1 MRSKVSR
8 IFLIVVFSFSSILLL
23 AQKGVVSGIVKD
35 AYTNQPIPFVNVVV
49 YESTIGTITDTLGRF
64 ELRDVAPGFIR
75 LQLSSIGYNTL
86 VSSEYNVSQIRN
98 NFVEIL
104 MESNSEA
111 IDEVKVTAS
120 PFAIRPEAP
129 VSLRRIG
136 IDQIEKSAGA
146 NRDISKVLQSFPG
159 VGSASTF
166 RNDLFVRGGGPSE
179 NRFFIDG
186 IEIPNLNHFTT
197 QGASGGPVGI
207 LNVDFI
213 REVDFY
219 SSAFPVSKGNALSSV
234 FEFKQ
239 IDVQDDKPY
248 FKGTLGASEVSLTT
262 IAPLSEKTGMV
273 ASVRRSY
280 LQFLFDA
287 IGLPF
292 LPTFTDFQFKTK
304 TRIDARNEI
313 SFVGVGAIDKFKL
326 NENAEPT
333 EENNYILQYLP
344 VNNQWNYT
352 LGSSYKHYFER
363 SYLSLFLSR
372 NHLNN
377 TSYKYQDN
385 VEQPENLLTDYTSD
399 EIENKLR
406 FEYTARPNDFTITV
420 GAGTEYIQY
429 ANRTFTRIY
438 EDDQPGE
445 INYSSDL
452 DFVKW
457 SVFGSVAHP
466 FINNRLTL
474 SAGLR
479 MDANNYSNE
488 MNQLWQQFSPR
499 FSASYMVVP
508 DFYLNMNI
516 GRYYQNP
523 AYTTMG
529 YRNTAGD
536 LVNKQNGLKY
546 LQSDHLVAGLEYRPG
561 THTRIT
567 LEGFYKK
574 YDNYPFSVTDSIS
587 MASKGGDFGVFGDE
601 EVTST
606 SKGKTYG
613 VELLVRTKTNNGFN
627 TIMAYTF
634 VRSEF
639 TDYKDE
645 YVPSSWDSRHL
656 FTITANKSLGKNWD
670 MGVKWRFVGGLPYTP
685 YDEEKSSLV
694 LAWDAQKR
702 QYLDY
707 SQYNTQRLN
716 SFHQLDL
723 RLDKTWYFKKMTL
736 GFYIDIQN
744 VYNQKADQ
752 APELIQVLDDN
763 NQAVIINPE
772 APIEEQRYLLKEL
785 STSSGTVLP
794 TVGLMIEF

>member
-1 MRSKVSR
+1 MKHLF
-8 IFLIVVFSFSSILLL
+8 FLIIILSATSGIF
-23 AQKGVVSGIVKD
+23 AQKASVKGLVSD
-35 AYTNQPIPFVNVVV
+35 AYTNQPVPFVNIIV
-49 YESTIGTITDTLGRF
+49 YQSTQGTITDTLGQF
-64 ELRDVAPGFIR
+64 DLKGVKAGFIR
-75 LQLSSIGYNTL
+75 LQLSSLGYKPLITEELNI
-86 VSSEYNVSQIRN
+86 SQIRN
-98 NFVEIL
+98 NYFEIKL
-104 MESNSEA
+104 ESSSESLE
-111 IDEVKVTAS
+111 EVQVTAS
-120 PFAIRPEAP
+120 PYVVKPEAP

-239 IDVQDDKPY
+239 VDVQNDKPH

-262 IAPLSEKTGMV
+262 TAPLSDKTGLI
-273 ASVRRSY
+273 ASVRQSY
-280 LQFLFDA
+280 LQFLFDGL
-287 IGLPF
+287 GLPF

-304 TRIDARNEI
+304 TRIDTKNEI
-313 SFVGVGAIDKFKL
+313 TFLGVGAIDKFKL
-326 NENAEPT
+326 NKNAEPT
-333 EENNYILQYLP
+333 EENNYILNYLP

-352 LGSSYKHYFER
+352 IGAAYKHYLER
-363 SYLSLFLSR
+363 SYLSVFVSR

-377 TSYKYQDN
+377 EVFKYQDN
-385 VEQPENLLTDYTSD
+385 IETPENLLTDYNSD

-406 FEYTARPNDFTITV
+406 VEYTARPNDFTINV
-420 GAGTEYIQY
+420 GMGAQY
-429 ANRTFTRIY
+429 VQYFNQTYNKIF
-438 EDDQPGE
+438 EDGEPNE

-457 SVFGSVAHP
+457 SMFGSVSHP

-479 MDANNYSNE
+479 LDANSYSDK
-488 MNQLWQQFSPR
+488 MNKLLDQFSPR
-499 FSASYMVVP
+499 IAASYMIVP
-508 DFYLNMNI
+508 DFYFNMNV
-516 GRYYQNP
+516 GRYYQTP

-529 YRNTAGD
+529 YRNNNGD
-536 LVNKQNGLKY
+536 LVNKNNGLKY
-546 LQSDHLVAGLEYRPG
+546 LQSDHLVGGLEFRPNQR
-561 THTRIT
+561 TKVT
-567 LEGFYKK
+567 LEGFYKV
-574 YDNYPFSVTDSIS
+574 YDDYPFSVSDSVS
-587 MASKGGDFGVFGDE
+587 MASKGGDFGIFGDE

-606 SKGKTYG
+606 SRGKAYG
-613 VELLVRTKTNNGFN
+613 AELLIRTRTINGLN
-627 TIMAYTF
+627 LIAAYTY

-639 TDYKDE
+639 SDWEDKL
-645 YVPSSWDSRHL
+645 VPSSWDSRHL
-656 FTITANKSLGKNWD
+656 FTFTGNKGLGKNWD
-670 MGVKWRFVGGLPYTP
+670 LGVKWRFVGGLPYTP
-685 YDEEKSSLV
+685 YDYDQSSLV
-694 LAWDAQKR
+694 LAWDAQNR

-707 SQYNTQRLN
+707 SQFNTQRLA

-723 RLDKTWYFKKMTL
+723 RVDKTWYFKKMTL

-744 VYNQKADQ
+744 LYNQQ
-752 APELIQVLDDN
+752 AEQPPQLIQELDGN
-763 NQAVIINPE
+763 NQPIIINPE
-772 APIEEQRYLLKEL
+772 APIEEQRYALKEL
-785 STSSGTVLP
+785 NSTSGTILP

>member
-1 MRSKVSR
+1 MKHLF
-8 IFLIVVFSFSSILLL
+8 FLIIILSATSGIF
-23 AQKGVVSGIVKD
+23 AQKASVKGLVSD
-35 AYTNQPIPFVNVVV
+35 AYTNQPVPFVNIIV
-49 YESTIGTITDTLGRF
+49 YQSTQGTISDTLGQF
-64 ELRDVAPGFIR
+64 DLKGVKAGFIR
-75 LQLSSIGYNTL
+75 LQLSSLGYKPLITEELNI
-86 VSSEYNVSQIRN
+86 SQIRN
-98 NFVEIL
+98 NYFEIKL
-104 MESNSEA
+104 ESSSESL
-111 IDEVKVTAS
+111 DEVQVTAS
-120 PFAIRPEAP
+120 PYVVKPEAP

-239 IDVQDDKPY
+239 VDVQNDKPH

-262 IAPLSEKTGMV
+262 TAPLSDKTGLI
-273 ASVRRSY
+273 ASVRQSY
-280 LQFLFDA
+280 LQFLFDGL
-287 IGLPF
+287 GLPF

-304 TRIDARNEI
+304 TRIDTKNEI
-313 SFVGVGAIDKFKL
+313 TFLGVGAIDKFKL
-326 NENAEPT
+326 NKNAEPT
-333 EENNYILQYLP
+333 EENNYILNYLP

-352 LGSSYKHYFER
+352 IGAAYKHYLER
-363 SYLSLFLSR
+363 SYLSVFVSR

-377 TSYKYQDN
+377 EVFKYQDN
-385 VEQPENLLTDYTSD
+385 IETPENLLTDYNSD

-406 FEYTARPNDFTITV
+406 VEYTARPNDFTINV
-420 GAGTEYIQY
+420 GMGAQY
-429 ANRTFTRIY
+429 VQYFNQTYNKIF
-438 EDDQPGE
+438 EDGEPTE

-457 SVFGSVAHP
+457 SMFGSVSHP

-479 MDANNYSNE
+479 LDANSYSDK
-488 MNQLWQQFSPR
+488 MNKLLDQFSPR
-499 FSASYMVVP
+499 IAASYMIVP
-508 DFYLNMNI
+508 DFYFNMNV
-516 GRYYQNP
+516 GRYYQTP

-529 YRNTAGD
+529 YRNNNGD
-536 LVNKQNGLKY
+536 LVNKNNGLKY
-546 LQSDHLVAGLEYRPG
+546 LQSDHLVGGLEFRPNQR
-561 THTRIT
+561 TKVT
-567 LEGFYKK
+567 LEGFYKV
-574 YDNYPFSVTDSIS
+574 YDDYPFSVSDSVS
-587 MASKGGDFGVFGDE
+587 MASKGGDFGIFGDE

-606 SKGKTYG
+606 SRGKAYG
-613 VELLVRTKTNNGFN
+613 AELLIRTRTINGLN
-627 TIMAYTF
+627 LIAAYTY

-639 TDYKDE
+639 SDWEDKL
-645 YVPSSWDSRHL
+645 VPSSWDSRHL
-656 FTITANKSLGKNWD
+656 FTFTGNKGLGKNWD
-670 MGVKWRFVGGLPYTP
+670 LGVKWRFVGGLPYTP
-685 YDEEKSSLV
+685 YDYDQSSLV
-694 LAWDAQKR
+694 LAWDAQNR

-707 SQYNTQRLN
+707 SQFNTQRLA

-723 RLDKTWYFKKMTL
+723 RVDKTWYFKKMTL

-744 VYNQKADQ
+744 LYNQQ
-752 APELIQVLDDN
+752 AEQPPQLIQELDGN
-763 NQAVIINPE
+763 NQPIIINPE
-772 APIEEQRYLLKEL
+772 APIEEQRYALKEL
-785 STSSGTVLP
+785 NSTSGTILP